1 MNTEL
6 ARFNMVEQQI
16 RPWNVLD
23 HAVLE
28 QLSFVDRSL
37 FVPSNFEELAY
48 SDTEI
53 PLLHGE
59 TMLAPRVA
67 ARLTQDLQ
75 LKTTDR
81 VLEIGTGS
89 GYLTALLA
97 NLSATVL
104 SLECHADLLENA
116 ITHLQQAGIANAQLR
131 QSSGVPTDLPQASFD
146 AIVLTGSVAQVPT
159 ELLDLLK
166 AGGRLMAVVGEE
178 PIMQATRFTRAG
190 HGDIH
195 TQVMWDVVL
204 PRLHG
209 FAQAPA
215 FQF

>member
-28 QLSFVDRSL
+28 ALSFIDRCL
-37 FVPSNFEELAY
+37 FVPVAFQDLAY

-53 PLLHGE
+53 PLSHGE

-67 ARLTQDLQ
+67 ARLAQDLL
-75 LKTTDR
+75 LKPSDH

-97 NLSATVL
+97 SLSNNVL
-104 SLECHADLLENA
+104 SLESRADILEQA
-116 ITHLQQAGIANAQLR
+116 QVHLQQAGIANAQLR
-131 QSSGVPTDLPQASFD
+131 HSSGVPIDLPRASFD
-146 AIVLTGSVAQVPT
+146 SVVLTGSVAQVP
-159 ELLDLLK
+159 EDVLSLLK
-166 AGGRLMAVVGEE
+166 PGGRLLAVVGEE
-178 PIMQATRFTRAG
+178 PMMQATRYTLSSR
-190 HGDIH
+190 GDVH
-195 TQVMWDVVL
+195 TQVLWDVVL

-209 FAQAPA
+209 FTQAPA

>member
-28 QLSFVDRSL
+28 QLSFVDRNL
-37 FVPSNFEELAY
+37 FVPSNFVELAY

-67 ARLTQDLQ
+67 ARLAQDLL
-75 LKTTDR
+75 LKPTDR

-97 NLSATVL
+97 SLSATVL
-104 SLECHADLLENA
+104 SLECHADLLA
-116 ITHLQQAGIANAQLR
+116 QAHTHLQQSAIANAQLL

-146 AIVLTGSVAQVPT
+146 AIVLTGSVAQVPR
-159 ELLDLLK
+159 ELLELLK

-178 PIMQATRFTRAG
+178 PIMQATRFTRAS

>member
-1 MNTEL
+1 
-6 ARFNMVEQQI
+6 
-16 RPWNVLD
+16 
-23 HAVLE
+23 
-28 QLSFVDRSL
+28 
-37 FVPSNFEELAY
+37 
-48 SDTEI
+48 
-53 PLLHGE
+53 
-59 TMLAPRVA
+59 
-67 ARLTQDLQ
+67 
-75 LKTTDR
+75 
-81 VLEIGTGS
+81 
-89 GYLTALLA
+89 LLA
-97 NLSATVL
+97 SLSATVL
-104 SLECHADLLENA
+104 SLECHADLLAQAHTN
-116 ITHLQQAGIANAQLR
+116 LQQAGIANAQLL

-146 AIVLTGSVAQVPT
+146 AIVLTGSVAQLPT

-178 PIMQATRFTRAG
+178 PIMQATRFTRAS

>member
-28 QLSFVDRSL
+28 QLSFVDRNL
-37 FVPSNFEELAY
+37 FVPSNFVELAY

-67 ARLTQDLQ
+67 ARLAQDLL
-75 LKTTDR
+75 LKPTDR

-97 NLSATVL
+97 SLSATVL
-104 SLECHADLLENA
+104 SLECHADLLA
-116 ITHLQQAGIANAQLR
+116 QAHTHLQQAGIANAQLL

-159 ELLDLLK
+159 ELFDLLK

-178 PIMQATRFTRAG
+178 PIMQATRFTRAS

>member
-23 HAVLE
+23 HPVLE
-28 QLSFVDRSL
+28 QLSFLDRSL
-37 FVPSNFEELAY
+37 FVPSAFEELAY

-67 ARLTQDLQ
+67 ARLAQDLL
-75 LKTTDR
+75 LKPTDR

-97 NLSATVL
+97 SLSATVL
-104 SLECHADLLENA
+104 SLECHSDLLQQA
-116 ITHLQQAGIANAQLR
+116 HSHLQQAGIANTELR
-131 QSSGVPTDLPQASFD
+131 QSSGIPNDLPLAAFD
-146 AIVLTGSVAQVPT
+146 AIVLTGSVAQVPAA
-159 ELLDLLK
+159 LLDLLR

-178 PIMQATRFTRAG
+178 PIMQATRFTRAS
-190 HGDIH
+190 HGDVH
-195 TQVMWDVVL
+195 TQVLWDVVL

-209 FAQAPA
+209 FAQTPA

>member
-1 MNTEL
+1 MNFDL

-23 HAVLE
+23 LKVLDKLS
-28 QLSFVDRSL
+28 QLDRCL
-37 FVPSNFEELAY
+37 FMPALYHEVAY

-67 ARLTQDLQ
+67 ARLAQDLL
-75 LKTTDR
+75 LKSSDS

-89 GYLTALLA
+89 GFLSALLG
-97 NLSATVL
+97 NLAHKVV
-104 SLECHADLLENA
+104 SLECHADVLA
-116 ITHLQQAGIANAQLR
+116 QAQIHLQQVGASNVELR
-131 QSSGVPTDLPQASFD
+131 HSSGIPSFISRFD
-146 AIVLTGSVAQVPT
+146 AIVLTGSVAQVPK
-159 ELLDLLK
+159 ELLQMLEL
-166 AGGRLMAVVGEE
+166 GGRLLAVVGEE
-178 PIMQATRFTRAG
+178 PMMQATRFTLNS
-190 HGDIH
+190 HGDLH
-195 TQVMWDVVL
+195 TQVLWDVVL

-209 FAQAPA
+209 FVDTPA

>member
-6 ARFNMVEQQI
+6 ARFKMVEQQI
-16 RPWNVLD
+16 RPWNVLY

-28 QLSFVDRSL
+28 QLSFLDRSL
-37 FVPSNFEELAY
+37 FVPNAFEELAY

-53 PLLHGE
+53 PLLHSE

-67 ARLTQDLQ
+67 ARLAQDLL
-75 LKTTDR
+75 LKPTDR

-97 NLSATVL
+97 SLSATVL
-104 SLECHADLLENA
+104 SLECHADLLA
-116 ITHLQQAGIANAQLR
+116 QAHTHLQQAGIANAQLR
-131 QSSGVPTDLPQASFD
+131 QSIGVPNDLPQASFD

-159 ELLDLLK
+159 ELLELLN

-178 PIMQATRFTRAG
+178 PIMQATRFTRTS
-190 HGDIH
+190 HGDVH
-195 TQVMWDVVL
+195 SQVVWDVVL

-209 FAQAPA
+209 FAQTPA

>member
-28 QLSFVDRSL
+28 QLSFVDRGF
-37 FVPSNFEELAY
+37 FVPSNFVELAY

-67 ARLTQDLQ
+67 ARLAQDLQ
-75 LKTTDR
+75 LKPTDR

-97 NLSATVL
+97 SLSATVL
-104 SLECHADLLENA
+104 SLECHADLLA
-116 ITHLQQAGIANAQLR
+116 QAHTHLQQAGIANAQLR

-178 PIMQATRFTRAG
+178 PIMQATRFTRTSQ
-190 HGDIH
+190 GDIH

>member
-23 HAVLE
+23 HAVLD
-28 QLSFVDRSL
+28 QLSFLDRSL
-37 FVPSNFEELAY
+37 FVSSAFEELAY

-53 PLLHGE
+53 PLLHSE

-67 ARLTQDLQ
+67 ARLAQDLL
-75 LKTTDR
+75 LKPTDN

-97 NLSATVL
+97 SLSSTVL
-104 SLECHADLLENA
+104 SLECHADLLA
-116 ITHLQQAGIANAQLR
+116 QAHTHLQQAGIANAQLR
-131 QSSGVPTDLPQASFD
+131 QSSGVPNDLPQTSFD

-159 ELLDLLK
+159 QLLELLK

-178 PIMQATRFTRAG
+178 PIMQATRFTRAS
-190 HGDIH
+190 HGDVH

-204 PRLHG
+204 QRLHG

>member
-159 ELLDLLK
+159 ELLELLK
-166 AGGRLMAVVGEE
+166 AGGRLLAVVGEE
-178 PIMQATRFTRAG
+178 PIMQATRYTRAS

>member
-28 QLSFVDRSL
+28 QLSFLDRSL
-37 FVPSNFEELAY
+37 FVPSAFEELAY

-67 ARLTQDLQ
+67 ARLAQDLL
-75 LKTTDR
+75 LKPTDR

-97 NLSATVL
+97 SLSATVL
-104 SLECHADLLENA
+104 SLECHADLLA
-116 ITHLQQAGIANAQLR
+116 QAHTHLQQAGIGNAQLR
-131 QSSGVPTDLPQASFD
+131 QSSGVPNDLPQASFD

-159 ELLDLLK
+159 ELLELLN

-178 PIMQATRFTRAG
+178 PIMQATRFTRTS
-190 HGDIH
+190 HGDVLS
-195 TQVMWDVVL
+195 QVVWDVVL

-209 FAQAPA
+209 FAQTPA

>member
-67 ARLTQDLQ
+67 ARLAQDLL
-75 LKTTDR
+75 LKPTDR

-104 SLECHADLLENA
+104 SLECHADLLEHA

-131 QSSGVPTDLPQASFD
+131 ESSGVPTDLPQASFD

-159 ELLDLLK
+159 ELLELLK

-178 PIMQATRFTRAG
+178 PIMQATRYTRAS
-190 HGDIH
+190 HGDVH

>member
-67 ARLTQDLQ
+67 ARLAQDLQ
-75 LKTTDR
+75 LKPSDQ

-97 NLSATVL
+97 SLAATVL
-104 SLECHADLLENA
+104 SLECHADLLA
-116 ITHLQQAGIANAQLR
+116 QAHTHLQQAGIANVQLR
-131 QSSGVPTDLPQASFD
+131 QSNGVPNDLPQASFD

-159 ELLDLLK
+159 ELLELLK

-178 PIMQATRFTRAG
+178 PIMQATRFTRAS

>member
-28 QLSFVDRSL
+28 QLSFLNRSL
-37 FVPSNFEELAY
+37 FVPVNFEELAY

-67 ARLTQDLQ
+67 ARLAQDLL
-75 LKTTDR
+75 LKPTDS

-97 NLSATVL
+97 SLSATVL
-104 SLECHADLLENA
+104 SLECHDDLLA
-116 ITHLQQAGIANAQLR
+116 QAHSHLQQAGIANAQLR
-131 QSSGVPTDLPQASFD
+131 QSIGVPTDLPQASFD
-146 AIVLTGSVAQVPT
+146 AIVLTGSVSHVPT

-166 AGGRLMAVVGEE
+166 PGGRLMAVVGEE
-178 PIMQATRFTRAG
+178 PIMQATRFTRAS
-190 HGDIH
+190 HGDVH

-209 FAQAPA
+209 FVQAPA

>member
-37 FVPSNFEELAY
+37 FVPSNFVELAY

-59 TMLAPRVA
+59 SMLAPRVA
-67 ARLTQDLQ
+67 ARLAQDLL
-75 LKTTDR
+75 LKPTDR

-97 NLSATVL
+97 SLSATVL
-104 SLECHADLLENA
+104 SLECHADLLA
-116 ITHLQQAGIANAQLR
+116 QAHTHLQQASIANAQLL
-131 QSSGVPTDLPQASFD
+131 QSSGIPTDLPQASFD

-159 ELLDLLK
+159 ELLELLK

-178 PIMQATRFTRAG
+178 PIMQATRFIRAS

>member
-28 QLSFVDRSL
+28 QLSFLDRSL
-37 FVPSNFEELAY
+37 FLPSAFEELAY

-67 ARLTQDLQ
+67 ARLAQDLL
-75 LKTTDR
+75 LKPSDN

-97 NLSATVL
+97 SLSATVL
-104 SLECHADLLENA
+104 SLECHADLLEHA
-116 ITHLQQAGIANAQLR
+116 ITHLQQAGIANAQLLH
-131 QSSGVPTDLPQASFD
+131 SSGVPTDLPQASFD

-159 ELLDLLK
+159 ELLELLN

-178 PIMQATRFTRAG
+178 PIMQATRFTRAS
-190 HGDIH
+190 HGDVH
-195 TQVMWDVVL
+195 SQVVWDVVL

-209 FAQAPA
+209 FAQTPA

>member
-37 FVPSNFEELAY
+37 FVPSNFVELAY

-67 ARLTQDLQ
+67 ARLAQDLL
-75 LKTTDR
+75 LKPTDQ

-97 NLSATVL
+97 SLSATVL
-104 SLECHADLLENA
+104 SLECHADLLEHA
-116 ITHLQQAGIANAQLR
+116 ITHLQQAGFANTQLR

-146 AIVLTGSVAQVPT
+146 AIVLTGSVAQVPA
-159 ELLDLLK
+159 EFLELLK

-178 PIMQATRFTRAG
+178 PIMQATRFTRAS